1 MSDSQRPHGLQPTRL
16 LHPRDSPGKS
26 TGVGATVFSEASGYR
41 GGGPPL
47 PMGQWVLGLAAV
59 SGAPLVLLSI
69 RCSEKS
75 AALPVLSSNSP
86 QCSPTVWHWQ
96 ATVHR
101 VTQSQ
106 TQLKRPH
113 NGSSGPLITSV
124 FLSFLLSYQQVS
136 IWGQFYPS
144 EEFLDI
150 CGSIFG
156 CQMTG
161 EDSHLSL
168 GARVVN
174 VLLYVGQSCKI
185 IKTASLSIC
194 QDCLH
199 SEALAVTSK
208 ALPRVLSL
216 QVQQEA
222 KQDAGSPGQVNLPP
236 SSDECLGISRHL
248 PGPQSPHL

>member
-1 MSDSQRPHGLQPTRL
+1 M
-16 LHPRDSPGKS
+16 
-26 TGVGATVFSEASGYR
+26 GATAFSEASGYR

-96 ATVHR
+96 AAVHR

-106 TQLKRPH
+106 TRLKRPH
-113 NGSSGPLITSV
+113 NDSSGPLITSV
-124 FLSFLLSYQQVS
+124 FLSFLLSYQQFS